1 MENTLTERLFDDIR
15 LQEGLNACMN
25 CGICTAICP
34 AAEYYEYDPRAI
46 VTAVQTGNTERI
58 TELLSSEQI
67 WYCGQCMSCKT
78 RCPRNNCPGLVIN
91 ALRKLAQETGA
102 FTDSKKGRQQYLIR
116 QVIGGNILKHGYCL
130 HPDSIL
136 PSAHPEQGPV
146 WRWVYENMQDV
157 YDVVGANL
165 GKEGSG
171 ALRKIPEPALDELRA
186 IFDHTGGTAFFAAI
200 DSHSEHKAEELGLTG
215 ADGKADMG
223 RYIDFILKE

>member
-1 MENTLTERLFDDIR
+1 
-15 LQEGLNACMN
+15 
-25 CGICTAICP
+25 
-34 AAEYYEYDPRAI
+34 
-46 VTAVQTGNTERI
+46 
-58 TELLSSEQI
+58 
-67 WYCGQCMSCKT
+67 
-78 RCPRNNCPGLVIN
+78 
-91 ALRKLAQETGA
+91 
-102 FTDSKKGRQQYLIR
+102 
-116 QVIGGNILKHGYCL
+116 
-130 HPDSIL
+130 
-136 PSAHPEQGPV
+136 
-146 WRWVYENMQDV
+146 MQDV

>member
-1 MENTLTERLFDDIR
+1 
-15 LQEGLNACMN
+15 MN

-46 VTAVQTGNTERI
+46 VSAAQSGNEERI
-58 TELLSSEQI
+58 AELLSSEQI

-78 RCPRNNCPGLVIN
+78 RCPRNNCPGLIIN

-102 FTDSKKGRQQYLIR
+102 FTASKKGRQQYLIR
-116 QVIGGNILKHGYCL
+116 QVIGDNILKYGYCL
-130 HPDSIL
+130 YPPSIV
-136 PSAHPEQGPV
+136 PSTHPEQGPV

-200 DSHSEHKAEELGLTG
+200 DSHSEHKAAELGLTG
-215 ADGKADMG
+215 TDGKADMG